1 MNTIRCP
8 HCQKDF
14 EVDFPTS
21 AELRIRLIDVQ
32 WGGLEMPDFIKWLKG
47 KLLIK

>member
-14 EVDFPTS
+14 EVDFPS
-21 AELRIRLIDVQ
+21 EELRLRLIDVR
-32 WGGLEMPDFIKWLKG
+32 WGGLEMPDFIKWLKE